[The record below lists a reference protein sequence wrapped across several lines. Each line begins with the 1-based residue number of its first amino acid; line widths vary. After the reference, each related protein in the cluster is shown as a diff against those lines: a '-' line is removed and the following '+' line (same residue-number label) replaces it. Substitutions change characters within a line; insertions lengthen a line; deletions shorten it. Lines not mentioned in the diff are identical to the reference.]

1 MRSLSKQTPVSIP
14 LQKKKEKNS
23 CEYSIIDLEAHK
35 KKKKKKNLK
44 NEIYL
49 FFGYEVYISN
59 PNLFVIF

>member
-1 MRSLSKQTPVSIP
+1 MRSLSKQTLVSIP

-35 KKKKKKNLK
+35 KKKKKNLK

-49 FFGYEVYISN
+49 FFGYELYISN